1 MADNEAVDQ
10 YVQDKQQG
18 KSSMATREIRTR
30 WAGGNGGYPLV
41 GSPER
46 IVNEMIRIHQLGF
59 AGTTLK
65 FVNYLDEF
73 PFFVERVVPLMQQAG
88 LRAADGAMTAKMSRT
103 LQREESKSGLR
114 TVADNIET
122 ERP

>member
-1 MADNEAVDQ
+1 VK
-10 YVQDKQQG
+10 DKTAN
-18 KSSMATREIRTR
+18 SMVAMREIRMR

-46 IVNEMIRIHQLGF
+46 IVDEMLRISRLGF

-73 PFFVERVVPLMQQAG
+73 PFFVERVLPLMQQAG
-88 LRAADGAMTAKMSRT
+88 LRVGKPARAHALA
-103 LQREESKSGLR
+103 
-114 TVADNIET
+114 
-122 ERP
+122 